1 MIPIDYLAGTA
12 ARSAFRNGT
21 AIHYSRVGHRADL
34 LLATIASPEFQ
45 QPMAVFRNYQR
56 PY

>member
-1 MIPIDYLAGTA
+1 MIPIDYLAGTV
-12 ARSAFRNGT
+12 ARPTFRNGI